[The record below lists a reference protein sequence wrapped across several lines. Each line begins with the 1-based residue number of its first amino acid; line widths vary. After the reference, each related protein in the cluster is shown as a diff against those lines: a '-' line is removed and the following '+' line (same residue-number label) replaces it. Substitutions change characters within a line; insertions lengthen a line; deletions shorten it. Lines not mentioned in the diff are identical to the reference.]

1 MVVAG
6 GILVTP
12 SEWLHHSSDIQYLIG
27 LAALNDPIA
36 PRTPW
41 TSSGHVRKAP
51 MQSSEALLILNP
63 TDSVAVARKPLSSG
77 EVLDLGETTITIK
90 DEVATG
96 HKVAIVDVAE
106 GGPVTKYGYQI
117 GEASQPISA
126 GQHVHLHNL
135 DFSAHTKPSTAEFGS
150 RGWTAPEPPER
161 TTFMGALRND
171 GSTATRNYIA
181 VLSTVNCSANACE
194 IIARE
199 VDKRGVLDDY
209 PQIDGVLPLV
219 HGFGC
224 GMSPEGIDIL
234 QRTLAGFATHANV
247 GGVVIVGLGCE
258 LNQVDQMFKRI
269 KVRDGVPITRMT
281 IQASGGTKA
290 VVEAAIEAITE
301 MAPQVND
308 SFVRT
313 ERPVSELVLG
323 LNCGGSDGLSGLTAN
338 PALGYA
344 SDLIVAQ
351 GGRSVLAE
359 TPEVYGAESLLVRR
373 AISEE
378 TAQRLLDKLEWWED
392 YTAKLNASMDSN
404 PSPGN
409 KAGGITTILEKSLGA
424 VAKSGQAPL
433 QAVYDYAAPITEPGL
448 GMMDTPGYDPVSVT
462 GLIAGG
468 ANLVCFT
475 TGRGSALGTRPA
487 PTLKLAT
494 NNELFNRM
502 RDDMDIN
509 CGPVF
514 SDGVPLAVKG
524 LEIYEALLDLASG
537 KPSHSEELGYGNNE
551 FVPWHVG
558 VVM

>member
-1 MVVAG
+1 
-6 GILVTP
+6 
-12 SEWLHHSSDIQYLIG
+12 
-27 LAALNDPIA
+27 
-36 PRTPW
+36 
-41 TSSGHVRKAP
+41 
-51 MQSSEALLILNP
+51 MQSSDALLILNP
-63 TDSVAVARKPLSSG
+63 ADSIAVARRPLSVG
-77 EVLDLGETTITIK
+77 EVLDLGDVSITVG
-90 DEVATG
+90 DEIGIG
-96 HKVAIVDVAE
+96 HKLAIKEIAQGD
-106 GGPVTKYGYQI
+106 PVTKYGYQI
-117 GEASQPISA
+117 GEASQPIEI
-126 GQHVHLHNL
+126 GQHVHVHNL
-135 DFSAHTKPSTAEFGS
+135 DFSAHAKPSTDQFAS
-150 RGWTAPEPPER
+150 QGWTPPALPER
-161 TTFMGALRND
+161 TTFLGAVRSD
-171 GSTATRNYIA
+171 GTTATRNYIA

-194 IIARE
+194 IIGRE
-199 VDKRGVLDDY
+199 VDKRGVLDDF
-209 PQIDGVLPLV
+209 PQIDGVVPLV

-224 GMSPEGIDIL
+224 GMSPDGLEIL
-234 QRTLAGFATHANV
+234 QRTLAGFATHPNV

-258 LNQVDQMFKRI
+258 LNQVDAMFKQI

-290 VVEAAIEAITE
+290 VVEAAIEAIVG
-301 MAPQVND
+301 MAQQVND

-338 PALGYA
+338 PALGFA

-359 TPEVYGAESLLVRR
+359 TPEVYGAEQLLVRR
-373 AISEE
+373 SVSQE

-468 ANLVCFT
+468 ANVVCFT

-487 PTLKLAT
+487 PTLKLAS
-494 NNELFNRM
+494 NSELFARM
-502 RDDMDIN
+502 PDDMDVN

-514 SDGVPLAVKG
+514 SDGVPLSEKG
-524 LEIYEALLDLASG
+524 LEIYNALLDLASG